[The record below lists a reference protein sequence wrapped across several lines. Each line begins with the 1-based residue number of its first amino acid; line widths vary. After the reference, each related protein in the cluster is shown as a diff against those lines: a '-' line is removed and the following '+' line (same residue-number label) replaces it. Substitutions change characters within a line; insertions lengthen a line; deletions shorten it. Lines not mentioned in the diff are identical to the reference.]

1 MVLGKI
7 EVAKDT
13 YLVGIGVSPGISI
26 GEVNLLNQSI
36 TVDDWPITADEID
49 AELERFHWALEQS
62 RNELLE
68 IKKTVS
74 SKPHLREHLYILDT
88 HLLILEDEMLVQGTE
103 RVIREQVS
111 CEGALKKTLQQLRQL
126 FEKIEDE
133 YLRERRSDVDAV
145 GGRLMRILTGENQ
158 RSIDDIGP
166 RALVVAHDL
175 SPADTMQMD
184 RDRVLGFIT
193 DKGGKTSHTAILAR
207 SLEIPAIVGLETITS
222 LVYDRLPAIID
233 GGSGVVILNPSEE
246 TFKEYLK
253 RKQSYQYQQKE
264 LHGFKDLPAITTDNV
279 RVALRGNC
287 ELVSEFPV
295 ARNHGA
301 EGVGLYRTEFLY
313 LGRSEPPSE
322 AEQFAA
328 YREILEEMQPHPVTI
343 RTLDIGGDKVV
354 SQLNVTDEANPAM
367 GLRAIRFSLREG
379 KLFRVQLRAILRA
392 SVYGNVRIMFP
403 MISGVAELRICK
415 RILREVQQ
423 ELDQEGLR
431 YAPVIEV
438 GIMVETPSAVLLA
451 PFLAEE
457 VDFFSVG
464 TNDLI
469 QYCLAVDRGNEH
481 VAYLYEP
488 MHPAILRALKAVCC
502 AANDAGI
509 GVSLCGEMAGDP
521 LYALVLLG
529 LGFHELSMNPA
540 SIPRVKRVLR
550 QVSRQDGEQLLVTL
564 LRLKTAKEVSA
575 CLDQEM
581 RHRLPGL
588 FGQLLI

>member
-1 MVLGKI
+1 MGKI

-26 GEVNLLNQSI
+26 GEINLLNRNT
-36 TVDDWPITADEID
+36 TVDDWPITADEVD

-62 RNELLE
+62 RDELLE
-68 IKKTVS
+68 IKQKVS

-103 RVIREQVS
+103 RAIREQIS
-111 CEGALKKTLQQLRQL
+111 CEGALKRTLQQLRQM
-126 FEKIEDE
+126 FDKIEDE

-145 GGRLMRILTGENQ
+145 GGRIMRILTGENQ

-175 SPADTMQMD
+175 SPADTLQMD

-233 GGSGVVILNPSEE
+233 GSSGVVILNPSEE

-253 RKQSYQYQQKE
+253 RKQSYRYLQKE

-354 SQLNVTDEANPAM
+354 SQLNVADEANPAM

-379 KLFRVQLRAILRA
+379 KLFKIQLRAILRA

-403 MISGVAELRICK
+403 MISGVAELRTCK
-415 RILREVQQ
+415 RILREVQE
-423 ELDQEGLR
+423 ELDQEGFR

-469 QYCLAVDRGNEH
+469 QYCLAVDRGNEY

-488 MHPAILRALKAVCC
+488 MHPAILRALEAVCR

-509 GVSLCGEMAGDP
+509 SVGLCGEMAGDP

-540 SIPRVKRVLR
+540 SIPRVKRILR
-550 QVSRQDGEQLLVTL
+550 KVSRRDGERLLTTL

-575 CLDQEM
+575 CLDKEM
-581 RHRLPGL
+581 RKCLPGI
-588 FGQLLI
+588 FDQVLI